1 MQPQIRR
8 LVSLGAVALFLPLY
22 GCTSTGGGINVAAE
36 MEAIANDPSLPE
48 QVAVLPAFSP
58 VAPAAPAVAAMSAA
72 TPADTTASVAQN
84 AAAAPSAAPLPGVRT
99 ASLGSDRA
107 FMPSG
112 YAGTTPQGPKAAA
125 LIEGGFPIQNVSAR
139 SPELDRLISHYAG
152 VHQIPET
159 LLRRVVNRES
169 TFNPAARNGPYWG
182 LMQILPATA
191 RSMGYQGPPQGLL
204 DAETN
209 LRYAGKYL
217 RGAYLVADGNHDQA
231 VRLYARGYYYDA
243 KRKGLLEATGL
254 R

>member
-8 LVSLGAVALFLPLY
+8 LVSLGAVALLPLY

-36 MEAIANDPSLPE
+36 LEAVANDPTLPE

-58 VAPAAPAVAAMSAA
+58 IAPAAPAVAAMSAA
-72 TPADTTASVAQN
+72 APAETTASVTP
-84 AAAAPSAAPLPGVRT
+84 AAVAAPPAAPLPGVQT
-99 ASLGSDRA
+99 ASLAGSQGA

-125 LIEGGFPIQNVSAR
+125 FIEGGFPIQNVSAR

-191 RSMGYQGPPQGLL
+191 RSMGYQGPAHGLL

-209 LRYAGKYL
+209 LKYAGKYL
-217 RGAYLVADGNHDQA
+217 RGAYLVADGDHEQA

>member
-1 MQPQIRR
+1 MRPQIRC

-22 GCTSTGGGINVAAE
+22 GCTSTGGGINLAAE
-36 MEAIANDPSLPE
+36 LEAVANDPTLPE

-58 VAPAAPAVAAMSAA
+58 AAPSAPAVAAM
-72 TPADTTASVAQN
+72 T
-84 AAAAPSAAPLPGVRT
+84 AAAPSTAPLPGVQT
-99 ASLGSDRA
+99 ASLAGSDSA
-107 FMPSG
+107 FVPSG

-209 LRYAGKYL
+209 LKYAGKYL
-217 RGAYLVADGNHDQA
+217 KGAYLVADGNHDQA